1 VVLSSVARARTLTVL
16 SRLDEDRKS
25 SVLEFLYES
34 GLIDQEQVLLDES
47 NLIKRRHNIV
57 RLERADL
64 RGANLFWANLSGANL
79 YEADLT
85 GTNLSR
91 ANLDET
97 NLAEAYLV
105 TANLYGADMP
115 GVNLY
120 GADLRG
126 ANLAA
131 AALPSTT
138 RVPTG
143 RMPT

>member
-1 VVLSSVARARTLTVL
+1 MVLSSVARAQTPTVL

-57 RLERADL
+57 RLERANL
-64 RGANLFWANLSGANL
+64 RGADLFLAN
-79 YEADLT
+79 
-85 GTNLSR
+85 
-91 ANLDET
+91 
-97 NLAEAYLV
+97 
-105 TANLYGADMP
+105 
-115 GVNLY
+115 
-120 GADLRG
+120 LRG

-138 RVPTG
+138 R
-143 RMPT
+143 MPT

>member
-34 GLIDQEQVLLDES
+34 GLIDQEQILLDES

-57 RLERADL
+57 RLE
-64 RGANLFWANLSGANL
+64 
-79 YEADLT
+79 
-85 GTNLSR
+85 
-91 ANLDET
+91 
-97 NLAEAYLV
+97 
-105 TANLYGADMP
+105 
-115 GVNLY
+115 GVNLR

-131 AALPSTT
+131 AALSNTT

>member
-47 NLIKRRHNIV
+47 NLIRGRHNIV
-57 RLERADL
+57 RLERANL
-64 RGANLFWANLSGANL
+64 RGADLF
-79 YEADLT
+79 
-85 GTNLSR
+85 
-91 ANLDET
+91 
-97 NLAEAYLV
+97 LAS
-105 TANLYGADMP
+105 LYGADMP

-126 ANLAA
+126 ANLTT